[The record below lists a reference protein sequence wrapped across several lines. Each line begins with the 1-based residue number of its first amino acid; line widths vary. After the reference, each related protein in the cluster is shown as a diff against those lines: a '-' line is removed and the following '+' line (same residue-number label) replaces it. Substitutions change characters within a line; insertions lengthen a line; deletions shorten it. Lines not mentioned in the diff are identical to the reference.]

1 MRANTPNTGFHITD
15 FCNPLHEPL
24 QNPVPPRLDNLSSFI
39 LFFFCKFLYF
49 PLKIEHAIHSVA
61 ILNKVVTIVSK
72 LRVKCKLLQVQI
84 RDLSQKKRK
93 KPHLKTHN
101 RSTETQFGWN
111 FLKLQKCFT
120 LSCLASSLQGSQCCV
135 YKLIQVYLML
145 LYILSS
151 FYLKR
156 NFKYKSIIGC
166 YFFKQNMSL

>member
-39 LFFFCKFLYF
+39 L
-49 PLKIEHAIHSVA
+49 IHSVA

-84 RDLSQKKRK
+84 RDLSQKKK
-93 KPHLKTHN
+93 KKQHLETYN
-101 RSTETQFGWN
+101 RSTGTQFGWN
-111 FLKLQKCFT
+111 FLKLQKCFA
-120 LSCLASSLQGSQCCV
+120 LSCCLASSLQGSQCCV